1 MKQRLLVAAIGVPL
15 LILVLVFLPPLATGI
30 LVAAIAGAAAYELL
44 HTACKRPNEL
54 YGLTIL
60 YAALTALMVFS
71 ITAVKSL
78 AIDWPQILY
87 PAAAFLYLMGLF
99 FFAVRTHGT
108 EHAIP
113 FTDVAVCIVAAFLFP
128 AMYGCIA
135 LLRSI
140 GPAFVLMPFVVA
152 FIGDSFSM
160 LGGMAFGH
168 KKFAPNVSPNKT
180 WAGFI
185 AGPIGSAL
193 GMVILGLIEKAVWS
207 FTIPLWY
214 LAVIGVVAN
223 LFGQLGDLTT
233 SLIKREVGVKDYSH
247 LFLTHGGMLDRFD
260 STLFIAPV
268 VYAMMFLA
276 EAIV

>member
-1 MKQRLLVAAIGVPL
+1 ML
-15 LILVLVFLPPLATGI
+15 
-30 LVAAIAGAAAYELL
+30 
-44 HTACKRPNEL
+44 
-54 YGLTIL
+54 
-60 YAALTALMVFS
+60 LTALCL
-71 ITAVKSL
+71 IAVL
-78 AIDWPQILY
+78 
-87 PAAAFLYLMGLF
+87 
-99 FFAVRTHGT
+99 THGK
-108 EHAIP
+108 ENAMP
-113 FTDVAVCIVAAFLFP
+113 FSDVALCMLAGVVFP
-128 AMYGCIA
+128 VMYSCIA
-135 LLRSI
+135 YLRQT
-140 GPAFVLMPFVVA
+140 GRVLVLMPFVIA
-152 FIGDSFSM
+152 FVGDSASM
-160 LGGMAFGH
+160 LGGMAFGG
-168 KKFAPNVSPNKT
+168 KKLSPYVSPNKT
-180 WAGFI
+180 VSGFVC
-185 AGPIGSAL
+185 GPIGSAL

>member
-1 MKQRLLVAAIGVPL
+1 MKQRLLVAAVGVPAL
-15 LILVLVFLPPLATGI
+15 LVILLALPPFATTVLVCL
-30 LVAAIAGAAAYELL
+30 IAGIAAYELL
-44 HTACKRPNEL
+44 HTAAKQPRPIV
-54 YGLTIL
+54 YVLTIACAL
-60 YAALTALMVFS
+60 VCVWNVELSEIFFPIAAFLLLTALCL
-71 ITAVKSL
+71 IAVL
-78 AIDWPQILY
+78 
-87 PAAAFLYLMGLF
+87 
-99 FFAVRTHGT
+99 THGK
-108 EHAIP
+108 ENAMP
-113 FTDVAVCIVAAFLFP
+113 FSDVSLCMLAGVVFP
-128 AMYGCIA
+128 VMYSCIA
-135 LLRSI
+135 YLRQT
-140 GPAFVLMPFVVA
+140 GKVLVL
-152 FIGDSFSM
+152 M
-160 LGGMAFGH
+160 LGGMAFGG
-168 KKFAPNVSPNKT
+168 KKLSPYVSPNKT
-180 WAGFI
+180 VSGFVC
-185 AGPIGSAL
+185 GPIGSAL

>member
-78 AIDWPQILY
+78 DIDWPQILY

-135 LLRSI
+135 LLRNV

-160 LGGMAFGH
+160 LGGMAFGG
-168 KKFAPNVSPNKT
+168 KKLSPYVSPNKT
-180 WAGFI
+180 VSGFVC
-185 AGPIGSAL
+185 GPIGSAL

-268 VYAMMFLA
+268 VYTMMFLA

>member
-1 MKQRLLVAAIGVPL
+1 MKQRLLVAAVGVPAL
-15 LILVLVFLPPLATGI
+15 LVILLALPPFATTVLVCL
-30 LVAAIAGAAAYELL
+30 IAGIAAYELL
-44 HTACKRPNEL
+44 HTAAKQPRPIV
-54 YGLTIL
+54 YVLTI
-60 YAALTALMVFS
+60 ACALVCVWTALCL
-71 ITAVKSL
+71 IAVL
-78 AIDWPQILY
+78 
-87 PAAAFLYLMGLF
+87 
-99 FFAVRTHGT
+99 THGK
-108 EHAIP
+108 ENAMP
-113 FTDVAVCIVAAFLFP
+113 FSDVSLCMLAGVVFP
-128 AMYGCIA
+128 VMYSCIA
-135 LLRSI
+135 YLRQT
-140 GPAFVLMPFVVA
+140 GRVLVLMPFVIA
-152 FIGDSFSM
+152 FVGDSASM
-160 LGGMAFGH
+160 LGGMAFGG
-168 KKFAPNVSPNKT
+168 KKLSPYVSPNKT
-180 WAGFI
+180 VSGFVC
-185 AGPIGSAL
+185 GPIGSAL

>member
-1 MKQRLLVAAIGVPL
+1 MKQRLLVAAVGVPAL
-15 LILVLVFLPPLATGI
+15 LVILLALPPFATTVLVCL
-30 LVAAIAGAAAYELL
+30 IAGIAAYELL
-44 HTACKRPNEL
+44 HIAAKQPRPIV
-54 YGLTIL
+54 YVLTIACAL
-60 YAALTALMVFS
+60 VCVWSVELSKIVFPIAAFLLLTALCL
-71 ITAVKSL
+71 IAVL
-78 AIDWPQILY
+78 
-87 PAAAFLYLMGLF
+87 
-99 FFAVRTHGT
+99 THGK
-108 EHAIP
+108 ENAMP
-113 FTDVAVCIVAAFLFP
+113 FSDVSLCMLAGVVFP
-128 AMYGCIA
+128 VMYSCIA
-135 LLRSI
+135 YLRQT
-140 GPAFVLMPFVVA
+140 GRVLVLMPFVIA
-152 FIGDSFSM
+152 FVGDSASM
-160 LGGMAFGH
+160 LGGMAFGG
-168 KKFAPNVSPNKT
+168 KKLSPYVSPNKT
-180 WAGFI
+180 ISGFVC
-185 AGPIGSAL
+185 GPVGSAL